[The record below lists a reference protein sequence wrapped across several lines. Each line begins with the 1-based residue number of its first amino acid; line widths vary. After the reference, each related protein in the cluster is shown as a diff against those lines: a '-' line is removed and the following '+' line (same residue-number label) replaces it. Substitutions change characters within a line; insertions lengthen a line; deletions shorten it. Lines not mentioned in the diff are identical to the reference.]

1 MDYENGKI
9 YCISNDNLY
18 YVGSTARTLK
28 DRLRGHRTDYFQYL
42 DDKQHY
48 KSSYEIIKTGVHQ
61 IKLIENYPCESK
73 AELEKREYEIIKQYK
88 ELHGDKCVNI
98 AGVLPKQTQ
107 DEYYQKARD
116 RANTYYAEHKEEC
129 NEKMRQSYY
138 DNREKRLEQVKK
150 YREDNHEK
158 IMEKLL
164 TPTECECGDVV
175 AKCNLTRHKKSK
187 RHLDKIKKEII

>member
-1 MDYENGKI
+1 MDYQNGKI
-9 YCISNDNLY
+9 YCISNDDLY
-18 YVGSTARTLK
+18 YVGSTVQGLK
-28 DRLRGHRTDYFQYL
+28 DRLRGHKTDCKNYETSH
-42 DDKQHY
+42 HY
-48 KSSYEIIKTGVHQ
+48 KSSFEIIKTEKYQ

-98 AGVLPKQTQ
+98 IGTKTEE
-107 DEYYQKARD
+107 DFKKEARE
-116 RANTYYAEHKEEC
+116 RANAYYVEHKEEC